1 VQRIDWWKRAYLKP
15 RGTRYRDVLVVV
27 LTLCTGAL
35 DAVCFLRLGKVF
47 SSVITGNLALLGIAA
62 GEKNGGLAANGGL
75 ALAGYAAGVA
85 LGTAFA
91 GTAERGQP
99 VWPRRVTVTLIVE
112 LGILAVFSVGWLVSG
127 SHRGTATRMVL
138 LVLAATAMGVR
149 TAAVRRLGQMST
161 TYLTSTLTGLAAAL
175 ATWRPPDDWQRSLGV
190 IAALV
195 VGAVFGSLAA
205 TQSPSWVPAAV
216 LVPQVC
222 VVLGSLA
229 PEG

>member
-1 VQRIDWWKRAYLKP
+1 MTKSFTWI
-15 RGTRYRDVLVVV
+15 VLG
-27 LTLCTGAL
+27 LACIGGAL
-35 DAVCFLRLGKVF
+35 AF
-47 SSVITGNLALLGIAA
+47 I
-62 GEKNGGLAANGGL
+62 GLAANGGL
-75 ALAGYAAGVA
+75 ALAGYAAGIV
-85 LGTAFA
+85 LGTAVA

-99 VWPRRVTVTLIVE
+99 VWPRRVTVTLAVE
-112 LGILAVFSVGWLVSG
+112 LGILVVFSVGWLVSG

-138 LVLAATAMGVR
+138 LVLAAAAMGVR

-161 TYLTSTLTGLAAAL
+161 TYLTSTLTALAAL
-175 ATWRPPDDWQRSLGV
+175 ATRRLPDEWERSVGV
-190 IAALV
+190 IVALV

-229 PEG
+229 VTG

>member
-1 VQRIDWWKRAYLKP
+1 LLKRAYLTP
-15 RGTRYRDVLVVV
+15 HQTRYRDLLVVI

-47 SSVITGNLALLGIAA
+47 SSVITGNLALLGIAV

-75 ALAGYAAGVA
+75 TLAGYAAGVV
-85 LGTAFA
+85 LGTLFA

-99 VWPRRVTVTLIVE
+99 VWPRRVSVTLAVE
-112 LGILAVFSVGWLVSG
+112 LGILVVFSAGWLVWS

-138 LVLAATAMGVR
+138 LVLAAAAMGVQ

-161 TYLTSTLTGLAAAL
+161 TYLTSTLTGLFAAL
-175 ATWRPPDDWQRSLGV
+175 ATWRMPDEWQRSVGV
-190 IAALV
+190 IVALV
-195 VGAVFGSLAA
+195 VGAIFGSLAA
-205 TQSPSWVPAAV
+205 TLAPSWLPAAV

-222 VVLGSLA
+222 VLIGSLA
-229 PEG
+229 AGG

>member
-1 VQRIDWWKRAYLKP
+1 
-15 RGTRYRDVLVVV
+15 
-27 LTLCTGAL
+27 
-35 DAVCFLRLGKVF
+35 
-47 SSVITGNLALLGIAA
+47 
-62 GEKNGGLAANGGL
+62 
-75 ALAGYAAGVA
+75 
-85 LGTAFA
+85 
-91 GTAERGQP
+91 
-99 VWPRRVTVTLIVE
+99 
-112 LGILAVFSVGWLVSG
+112 
-127 SHRGTATRMVL
+127 MVL

>member
-1 VQRIDWWKRAYLKP
+1 MLKRAYLTP
-15 RGTRYRDVLVVV
+15 HQTRYRDLLVVI

-47 SSVITGNLALLGIAA
+47 SSVITGNLALLGIAV

-75 ALAGYAAGVA
+75 TLAGYAAGVV
-85 LGTAFA
+85 LGTLFA

-99 VWPRRVTVTLIVE
+99 VWPRRVSVTLAVV
-112 LGILAVFSVGWLVSG
+112 LGILVVFSAGWLVWS

-138 LVLAATAMGVR
+138 LVLAAAAMGVQ

-161 TYLTSTLTGLAAAL
+161 TYLTSTLTGLFAAL
-175 ATWRPPDDWQRSLGV
+175 ATWRMPDEWQRSVGV
-190 IAALV
+190 IVALV
-195 VGAVFGSLAA
+195 VGAIFGSLAA
-205 TQSPSWVPAAV
+205 TLAPSWLPAAV

-222 VVLGSLA
+222 VLIGSLA
-229 PEG
+229 AGG